1 MLETNGYCIELVTFV
16 FIIVGTYSLYPLR
29 LFGRHCLSSR
39 GTWHSRTFIRIPAA
53 FDPATLL
60 YPVLI
65 PVFVAFSLAA
75 GNPGVLLPNLVLGI
89 SSMPRTIL
97 PVQDWAA
104 GPSTFHW
111 VLSIMPLALSSRS
124 DQFPRSYVWEDDGV
138 LAGKGHIEE
147 IVLLYPLHQALLPVI
162 GYLTTTSLLPA
173 ELQLLSV
180 SMINLLI
187 LSESPPSIVLQALL
201 WIGGVSTYVL
211 CGHVIR
217 WGVALARIP
226 SWRFRHPRLSS
237 RDGYGILSAVDI
249 CFDRRLSKWFLGS
262 SESEKYRIK
271 EHSHVNVGP
280 LPVNPSEEGTSAFHR
295 TQIDWNL
302 GNRVTEQ
309 SYPDPNAASK
319 SGPHASQYSR
329 SSQRRHT
336 LPSKLATSNS
346 NHTNLE
352 VPFRHGST
360 RKKPRQL
367 TSLTSAQA
375 SVLKWCFTGYI
386 YSLVIAIVAFPIRL
400 YAGQQA
406 LGGQEPVGWAMG
418 YMLGNVP
425 AFRQFV
431 LHWILEDWIILP
443 EPYNPYEE
451 ADRTT
456 WESSLPEYLQGT
468 ANIRLLLCLYYVSTI
483 VLGLAI
489 VLHLSKS
496 VEVDTRRKV
505 FHGMM
510 VVMFLPSIFVD
521 PPFVALAFIL
531 VLALFLLLDLFRA
544 SQLPPLSG
552 PLTRFLA
559 PYVDGRDYRGP
570 VVVSHMFLLI
580 GCAIPLWLS
589 LAGTKMVGE
598 EPWEGWEVASR
609 DLSMISGVVCVGM
622 GDAAASLIG
631 RRYGRRRWCW
641 SGGKSFEGSLAFAVA
656 VVLGLTLGRAWLLL
670 GGWAGDSG
678 DAWRLTLGKA
688 GVAAAGA
695 SLTEAVL
702 TGGNDNFVVPVIL
715 WLLVHGLRI

>member
-1 MLETNGYCIELVTFV
+1 MLETNGHSIELVV
-16 FIIVGTYSLYPLR
+16 FIFVIVGTYSLYPCR
-29 LFGRHCLSSR
+29 LFGRRFFSSR
-39 GTWHSRTFIRIPAA
+39 GEWPSRTFIRIPAA

-65 PVFVAFSLAA
+65 PAFTAFSLAFD
-75 GNPGVLLPNLVLGI
+75 NPGVLLPNLVLGI
-89 SSMPRTIL
+89 SSMPRAIL
-97 PVQDWAA
+97 PVHDWAM
-104 GPSTFHW
+104 GQSSFHW
-111 VLSIMPLALSSRS
+111 VLSILPLALRSRS
-124 DQFPRSYVWEDDGV
+124 CHVSRSEAVEHDNASVGRV
-138 LAGKGHIEE
+138 RVEN
-147 IVLLYPLHQALLPVI
+147 IVLLYPLHQALVSVV
-162 GYLTTTSLLPA
+162 GYLTTRSLLPA

-180 SMINLLI
+180 SMINLLL
-187 LSESPPSIVLQALL
+187 LSESPPSIVLKALL
-201 WIGGVSTYVL
+201 WIGGVMTYVL
-211 CGHVIR
+211 CSHVLR
-217 WGVALARIP
+217 SGVALARIP
-226 SWRFRHPRLSS
+226 NWRFRHPRLSS

-249 CFDRRLSKWFLGS
+249 CFKRRLSRWFSALN
-262 SESEKYRIK
+262 EFETYRTK
-271 EHSHVNVGP
+271 EHSHVDIAP
-280 LPVNPSEEGTSAFHR
+280 LPGNPSEESTSAFHG
-295 TQIDWNL
+295 TQIDSNFTN
-302 GNRVTEQ
+302 GVTER
-309 SYPDPNAASK
+309 SSADPNAASK
-319 SGPHASQYSR
+319 SQSYAPQYPKSSR
-329 SSQRRHT
+329 RRHT
-336 LPSKLATSNS
+336 LPSKVVSSTS
-346 NHTNLE
+346 NHTSLE

-386 YSLVIAIVAFPIRL
+386 YSTMIALVAFPIRM

-406 LGGQEPVGWAMG
+406 LGGREPVGWALG
-418 YMLGNVP
+418 YMCGNVP
-425 AFRQFV
+425 AVRQFV
-431 LHWILEDWIILP
+431 LHWTLENWIILP
-443 EPYNPYEE
+443 EPYNLYEE
-451 ADRTT
+451 VDRTT
-456 WESSLPEYLQGT
+456 WETSLLEYLQGT
-468 ANIRLLLCLYYVSTI
+468 ANIRLLLCLYYISTI
-483 VLGLAI
+483 IIGLAI

-510 VVMFLPSIFVD
+510 VVMFLPSTFVD

-531 VLALFLLLDLFRA
+531 VLAVFLLLDLFRA

-641 SGGKSFEGSLAFAVA
+641 SGGKSLEGSFAFAVA
-656 VVLGLTLGRAWLLL
+656 VVLGLTLGRAWLVL

-678 DAWRLTLGKA
+678 DAWRLTFGKA

-702 TGGNDNFVVPVIL
+702 TGGNDNVVVPVIL
-715 WLLVHGLRI
+715 WLLVHGLKI